1 MQHGLLRVEQ
11 AKKANLPD
19 FPKNLNRYTFL
30 LIWQYINA
38 QSGTVSAAEAAIGTG
53 VSRTTARR
61 YLEYCFERGMVE
73 RTLGRPP
80 QTPFSGVRAIGLIV
94 GKRCFHRTCR

>member
-19 FPKNLNRYTFL
+19 FTKNLNRYTFL

-73 RTLGRPP
+73 RTLAYCQVGRP
-80 QTPFSGVRAIGLIV
+80 R
-94 GKRCFHRTCR
+94 HRFRVCMPLD